1 MSMMA
6 CAHKTQKRDV
16 EVWLIDEVELVLYR
30 KIAGGKEQVIPIKS
44 NRSMHQFM
52 CVSEDALYDLVE
64 DTLERGEK

>member
-1 MSMMA
+1 
-6 CAHKTQKRDV
+6 
-16 EVWLIDEVELVLYR
+16 VWLIDEVELVLYR